1 MNVISVQYSLV
12 ILEWRSLSSSLPSY
26 GGSTFVHWGK
36 SSCPMTSKQIYR
48 GQVAV
53 PDHGASGGGSN
64 YMCLPADPEYHPNSP
79 NNVLSAT
86 IFRVWYEIDDNLDK
100 LPNLHRDSVPCAVC
114 ESDQRLTQLMMPA
127 KTRCPT
133 SDWVLEYSG
142 FLMSSPTQYTN
153 GELVKNYYRTSYIC
167 VDNDIESFAKE
178 PDAAWSGSGLYLTKA
193 ECEKGGKLGTCP
205 PYDNSKALA
214 CAVCTK

>member
-1 MNVISVQYSLV
+1 
-12 ILEWRSLSSSLPSY
+12 
-26 GGSTFVHWGK
+26 
-36 SSCPMTSKQIYR
+36 MTSKQIYR

-86 IFRVWYEIDDNLDK
+86 IFRVWYEIDNNLDK

-142 FLMSSPTQYTN
+142 FLMSSPTQYIN
-153 GELVKNYYRTSYIC
+153 ANWLKIIIVQAIYALIKILSPLQKSLMLHG
-167 VDNDIESFAKE
+167 VD
-178 PDAAWSGSGLYLTKA
+178 PDLI
-193 ECEKGGKLGTCP
+193 
-205 PYDNSKALA
+205 
-214 CAVCTK
+214 